1 MSEATPGGL
10 LRQEPGQEIEGM
22 DGAQDGEQMDAEE
35 LSLGV
40 AETAT
45 STVRMGPTGV
55 DEVVWNEGGKEVEKF
70 SRTGLGKGLRH
81 GEKPTPLDPN

>member
-10 LRQEPGQEIEGM
+10 LGQKPGQEIEGM
-22 DGAQDGEQMDAEE
+22 DGAQDSEQMDAEE

>member
-1 MSEATPGGL
+1 
-10 LRQEPGQEIEGM
+10 
-22 DGAQDGEQMDAEE
+22 MDAEE

-40 AETAT
+40 AEAT
-45 STVRMGPTGV
+45 TWTVRMGPPGI
-55 DEVVWNEGGKEVEKF
+55 DEVVRNEGGKEVEKF

>member
-10 LRQEPGQEIEGM
+10 LGQKPGQEIEGM
-22 DGAQDGEQMDAEE
+22 DGAQDSEQMDAEE

-40 AETAT
+40 AETTTA
-45 STVRMGPTGV
+45 TVRMEPTGV
-55 DEVVWNEGGKEVEKF
+55 DEVVWNEGGKDVENF
-70 SRTGLGKGLRH
+70 SRTGLGKELRH